1 MSLHDL
7 LSVVLLNTNPC
18 RNPSPTHMHITVFSM
33 FLCTWTIHLPLI
45 EESGAIESVPL
56 TLKNI
61 VTILLE
67 EGIVVDFHML
77 HTLVE
82 VMGAKGKLFIQVRFT
97 VKHNC
102 RIHPCLLCFTL

>member
-1 MSLHDL
+1 
-7 LSVVLLNTNPC
+7 
-18 RNPSPTHMHITVFSM
+18 M
-33 FLCTWTIHLPLI
+33 FLCTWTIQFPRI
-45 EESGAIESVPL
+45 EESGAIESISL

-82 VMGAKGKLFIQVRFT
+82 VMGSKGKLFQKEVRS
-97 VKHNC
+97 
-102 RIHPCLLCFTL
+102 P